1 ELLDHLA
8 ARFVADSWSVK
19 RLVRAIVLSRT
30 YRQSAANPTAATAD
44 PENRLFGRANRRR
57 LDAEC
62 IRDTMLAVSGQLA
75 PDRGG
80 PTFPTN
86 LPADYGYKSADTRR
100 SVYLPVFRNAISE
113 SLEAFDFA
121 DPSVVTGRRNV
132 STVAS
137 QALYLL
143 NHPFPAEQARH

>member
-1 ELLDHLA
+1 A
-8 ARFVADSWSVK
+8 AVAHEGSV
-19 RLVRAIVLSRT
+19 RCPRGAVPPA
-30 YRQSAANPTAATAD
+30 PTAGRPRAPPPAAPAA
-44 PENRLFGRANRRR
+44 PETRLFGRANRRR

-137 QALYLL
+137 QALYLP
-143 NHPFPAEQARH
+143 NHPFPAGP